1 MDTSKVITRN
11 YAKEAS
17 EEDKL
22 KYENGVTNPNLHQR
36 ISTDVE
42 NYRLSICSTDYYRSH
57 VSYEHNDEDNPEEIP

>member
-1 MDTSKVITRN
+1 VITGN

-22 KYENGVTNPNLHQR
+22 KDENGVTNPNLHQR

-42 NYRLSICSTDYYRSH
+42 NYRLSICSTDYCRSYI
-57 VSYEHNDEDNPEEIP
+57 SYDHNDEDNPEEIP

>member
-1 MDTSKVITRN
+1 MITGN

-22 KYENGVTNPNLHQR
+22 KDENGVTNPNLHQR

-42 NYRLSICSTDYYRSH
+42 NYRLSICSTDYCRSH
-57 VSYEHNDEDNPEEIP
+57 ISYDHNDEDNPEEIP